1 MATLTWR
8 NVDAPNFSGALEGYR
23 TASSLLNNAVR
34 GAQDVVGGFQRAN
47 SDAADRAILSRTLG
61 IQDPAQYQRALA
73 DGTLLGPN
81 GANASLDTLRGLDNR
96 VGTLLDRS
104 TKKQSMEQTAYE
116 NQRGRDT
123 NALSDAAAPDIAQAR
138 LLARNNDQAG
148 LNQLLQT
155 SPTLRALRPE
165 QLANLVTGVDNLS
178 SNFQSR
184 RGTDA
189 SFGQDQ
195 WKFGREVRDAADQD
209 AASAALVRVLR
220 TSGNAADAQGNVEAM
235 ADQLS
240 PGAFQRLVR
249 GAQGSGYNLY
259 GPVTGTTGAGA
270 AATPNR
276 ALGIMTGGAALPDTI
291 RTVGDMVDGKSGLL
305 QANPKGTA
313 TGMYQ
318 ITSDTWKQFAPK
330 ALGTDWRNADIRDP
344 QVQDK
349 VGEAI
354 WNSISDSPKGIR
366 NRWASVS
373 EAEAEQLRGA
383 PWDQVRDILSQKESS
398 STASQ
403 ILAQQAERLSNNL
416 GAGTA
421 AQLIAERAGQNQA
434 VGLFPE
440 LNKLQS
446 DRRDASQVVDGLTGS
461 DGPLRN
467 SNRGQVLDYVNW
479 IVQNSGGRINP
490 AMAGQMLA
498 RNIQSADNPIER
510 FGSMVTDIV
519 GAPFGRRVRTANLG
533 DGIRLNDEGVY
544 RMIDEYLQGG
554 TSTRGQAQTSLG
566 ATQEM
571 VQSAQEAYN
580 QADAQ
585 YRAMLNASQNRPGLI
600 GNLER
605 YKQQRDAAEQAL
617 RRVVQSVVNSDT
629 LTPRYDRPV
638 GNSRGQ

>member
-8 NVDAPNFSGALEGYR
+8 NVDAPNFTGALEGYR
-23 TASSLLNNAVR
+23 TASTLLGNALG
-34 GAQDVVGGFQRAN
+34 GANDALDVYKQTNAE
-47 SDAADRAILSRTLG
+47 AADRAILGRALG
-61 IQDPAQYQRALA
+61 IQDASRFEQGLA
-73 DGTLLGPN
+73 DGSILGSN
-81 GANASLDTLRGLDNR
+81 GANASLATLRGLDSR
-96 VGTLLDRS
+96 VGTLLDRG
-104 TKKQSMEQTAYE
+104 TTRQRMEQTNYE
-116 NQRGRDT
+116 NMRGRET

-148 LNQLLQT
+148 LNQLLQS

-165 QLANLVTGVDNLS
+165 QLANLVTGVDTLS
-178 SNFQSR
+178 SNFQTR
-184 RGTDA
+184 RATDA

-209 AASAALVRVLR
+209 AASAALVRLLR
-220 TSGNAADAQGNVEAM
+220 TSANSDDAQGNVEAI
-235 ADQLS
+235 ADQLT

-249 GAQGSGYNLY
+249 GAQGSGYSLY
-259 GPVTGTTGAGA
+259 GPVAGTTGAGA
-270 AATPNR
+270 SAPSR
-276 ALGIMTGGAALPDTI
+276 ALGIMTGGAALPDNI
-291 RTVGDMVDGKSGLL
+291 RTIGDMVDNKSSLL
-305 QANPKGTA
+305 ETNPKGTA

-354 WNSISDSPKGIR
+354 WNSIKDSPTGIR
-366 NRWASVS
+366 NRWASVT

-383 PWDQVRDILSQKESS
+383 PWDRVRDTLSQKESS
-398 STASQ
+398 SSASQ
-403 ILAQQAERLSNNL
+403 ILAQHQERISNNL

-434 VGLFPE
+434 VGIFPE

-510 FGSMVTDIV
+510 FGSMVADIV

-554 TSTRGQAQTSLG
+554 TSTRNLAQNSLG
-566 ATQEM
+566 VTQEM
-571 VQSAQEAYN
+571 VEGAQAAYN
-580 QADAQ
+580 QAEAQ
-585 YRAMLNASQNRPGLI
+585 YQAMLSASRTRPGLA

-617 RRVVQSVVNSDT
+617 RRVVQSVVNSDS
-629 LTPRYDRPV
+629 LTPRYDRPEV
-638 GNSRGQ
+638 TRGQ

>member
-8 NVDAPNFSGALEGYR
+8 NVDAPNFTGALEGYR
-23 TASSLLNNAVR
+23 TASTLLGNALG
-34 GAQDVVGGFQRAN
+34 GANDALDVYKQTNAE
-47 SDAADRAILSRTLG
+47 AADRAILGRALG
-61 IQDPAQYQRALA
+61 IQDASRFEQGLA
-73 DGTLLGPN
+73 DGSILGTN
-81 GANASLDTLRGLDNR
+81 GANASLATLRGLDSR
-96 VGTLLDRS
+96 VGTLLDRG
-104 TKKQSMEQTAYE
+104 TTRQRMEQTNYE
-116 NQRGRDT
+116 NMRGRET

-148 LNQLLQT
+148 LNQLLQS

-165 QLANLVTGVDNLS
+165 QLANLVTGVDSLS

-209 AASAALVRVLR
+209 AASAALVRLLR
-220 TSGNAADAQGNVEAM
+220 TSANSDDAQGNVEAI

-259 GPVTGTTGAGA
+259 GPVAGTTGAGA
-270 AATPNR
+270 STPSR
-276 ALGIMTGGAALPDTI
+276 ALGIMTGGAALPDNI
-291 RTVGDMVDGKSGLL
+291 RTIGDMVDNKSSLL
-305 QANPKGTA
+305 ETNPKGTA

-354 WNSISDSPKGIR
+354 WNSIQDSPKGIR
-366 NRWASVS
+366 NRWASVTES
-373 EAEAEQLRGA
+373 EAEQLRGA
-383 PWDQVRDILSQKESS
+383 PWDRVRDILSQKESS

-403 ILAQQAERLSNNL
+403 ILAQQQERISNNL

-434 VGLFPE
+434 VGIFPE

-510 FGSMVTDIV
+510 FGSMVADIV

-544 RMIDEYLQGG
+544 RMMDEYIQGG
-554 TSTRGQAQTSLG
+554 TSTRNLAQNSLG
-566 ATQEM
+566 VTQEM
-571 VQSAQEAYN
+571 VQSAQAAYN
-580 QADAQ
+580 QAEAQ
-585 YRAMLNASQNRPGLI
+585 YQAMLSASRTRPGLL

-617 RRVVQSVVNSDT
+617 RRVVQSVVNSDS
-629 LTPRYDRPV
+629 LTPRYDRP
-638 GNSRGQ
+638 GATRGQ